1 MSLLSVHACSLVI
14 AVMSVLMIATIVVV
28 VLLAASDAHLF
39 HGELEPRQF
48 GRLFVDTPS
57 WCDGSLNHHTTKPT
71 VDDVV
76 KEVVVLLGCLSVA
89 VALLLSN
96 DTVVRCLCC
105 LTVGVEPLNG
115 DEVEVADVVCCTD
128 GREGLNK
135 DDVEVVIVDCCP
147 DGAEALPFDDVAD
160 R

>member
-1 MSLLSVHACSLVI
+1 M
-14 AVMSVLMIATIVVV
+14 
-28 VLLAASDAHLF
+28 
-39 HGELEPRQF
+39 
-48 GRLFVDTPS
+48 FVDTPS
-57 WCDGSLNHHTTKPT
+57 WCDGFTTTPPT
-71 VDDVV
+71 EDDVHD
-76 KEVVVLLGCLSVA
+76 EAVVLVGRLSVA
-89 VALLLSN
+89 VVALFLI

-105 LTVGVEPLNG
+105 LAVGAVALKD

-128 GREGLNK
+128 GRKGLNK

>member
-1 MSLLSVHACSLVI
+1 M
-14 AVMSVLMIATIVVV
+14 
-28 VLLAASDAHLF
+28 
-39 HGELEPRQF
+39 
-48 GRLFVDTPS
+48 FVDTPS
-57 WCDGSLNHHTTKPT
+57 WCDGALAITPPNE
-71 VDDVV
+71 DDVHD
-76 KEVVVLLGCLSVA
+76 EAVVLVGRLSVA
-89 VALLLSN
+89 VALLLSD
-96 DTVVRCLCC
+96 DTVVRCLACR
-105 LTVGVEPLNG
+105 TVGAEVLED